1 MVTIKAALTGV
12 LAFTAATTVALAE
25 PKTNLLSQ
33 WSEGSDAAAIAKL
46 GEMFT
51 AAGGK
56 WEQTSIAGH
65 TANTLAKLRADVVAG
80 NAPPAVQLKG
90 PEIAEWN
97 ETGMTANLDD
107 LANKEGW
114 DKVVAPELLPVMKP
128 TGHWVAAPMNI
139 HRINWIWGSTKAMEQ
154 AGIKGL
160 PKTWAEFNAD
170 CDKAVAAHLICIA
183 HFSQDW
189 TDATTFEVVVYG
201 MDEGLFKK
209 AFVEGD
215 TAAMRSPEMI
225 KAFEQFRLMVS
236 KYMDP
241 GIAGRDYNTATAM
254 IAKGQAVFMIMGDWQ
269 IGIFT
274 AAGLKAGRRLPMRPG
289 ADGLGQARLHPQ
301 FGFGRLLQAEGSGLR
316 RGAEAARPSHHVAEV
331 PDRVQSGQGLDP
343 RPARHRSQ
351 GLQPLPAAVAEG
363 LAGLD
368 RRRHAGALDGPQH
381 DHPAEISRRD
391 PRHRHI
397 LREQPE
403 NDRGRSRQR
412 DGGRRRRTK
421 VEQRNPVARR
431 LSGGQFRA
439 RLNVAHVKRPQR
451 ESEATQA
458 KVRRREKLGAWT
470 PRLAIA
476 PGVIASLVYVFGF
489 TLWTLYISVSNSTM
503 LPTYKFVG
511 LKPYFDLWSNA
522 RWKIAYGNL
531 FYFSAFYVVLSL
543 ARRSRSR
550 HRHRSAREGRGG
562 MADDFSLSARGLVRG
577 HRRGVELAL

>member
-1 MVTIKAALTGV
+1 MLTIKTALTGV
-12 LAFTAATTVALAE
+12 LAFAAATAAAHAE

-139 HRINWIWGSTKAMEQ
+139 HRINWIWGSTKAMDQ
-154 AGIKGL
+154 AGIKEL

-170 CDKAVAAHLICIA
+170 CDKAVAAHLICLA

-201 MDEGLFKK
+201 QNIDLFRK

-215 TAAMRSPEMI
+215 TAAMRSPDMV
-225 KAFEQFRLMVS
+225 KAFQQMRLMVS

-254 IAKGQAVFMIMGDWQ
+254 IAKGQAAFMTMGDWQ

-274 AAGLKAGRRLPMRPG
+274 AAGLKTPE
-289 ADGLGQARLHPQ
+289 DYQCGQAPTDWGKPGFILNSDSVVFFKQKDPDYVAGQTLLAQLIMSPKFQTVFNEAKGSIPARLDIDLKDFNPCQ
-301 FGFGRLLQAEGSGLR
+301 QQSQKALQASIAGGTLVRSMAHNMTILQKY
-316 RGAEAARPSHHVAEV
+316 RGAILDTITAFVNNPKTTPEEAA
-331 PDRVQSGQGLDP
+331 
-343 RPARHRSQ
+343 
-351 GLQPLPAAVAEG
+351 
-363 LAGLD
+363 
-368 RRRHAGALDGPQH
+368 
-381 DHPAEISRRD
+381 
-391 PRHRHI
+391 
-397 LREQPE
+397 
-403 NDRGRSRQR
+403 
-412 DGGRRRRTK
+412 
-421 VEQRNPVARR
+421 
-431 LSGGQFRA
+431 
-439 RLNVAHVKRPQR
+439 
-451 ESEATQA
+451 
-458 KVRRREKLGAWT
+458 
-470 PRLAIA
+470 
-476 PGVIASLVYVFGF
+476 
-489 TLWTLYISVSNSTM
+489 
-503 LPTYKFVG
+503 
-511 LKPYFDLWSNA
+511 NA
-522 RWKIAYGNL
+522 
-531 FYFSAFYVVLSL
+531 
-543 ARRSRSR
+543 
-550 HRHRSAREGRGG
+550 
-562 MADDFSLSARGLVRG
+562 MADAVDAQK
-577 HRRGVELAL
+577 

>member
-1 MVTIKAALTGV
+1 MLTIKTALTGV
-12 LAFTAATTVALAE
+12 LAFAAATAAAQAE

-139 HRINWIWGSTKAMEQ
+139 HRINWIWGSTKAMDQ
-154 AGIKGL
+154 AGIKEL

-170 CDKAVAAHLICIA
+170 CDKAVAAHLICLA

-201 MDEGLFKK
+201 QNIDLFRK

-215 TAAMRSPEMI
+215 TAAMRSPDMV
-225 KAFEQFRLMVS
+225 KAFQQMRLMVS

-254 IAKGQAVFMIMGDWQ
+254 IAKGQAAFMIMGDWQ

-274 AAGLKAGRRLPMRPG
+274 AAGLKTPE
-289 ADGLGQARLHPQ
+289 DYQCGQAPTDWGKPGFILNSDSVVFFKQKDPDYVAGQTLLAQLIMSPKFQTVFNEAKGSIPARLDIDLKDFNPCQ
-301 FGFGRLLQAEGSGLR
+301 QQSQKALQASIAGGTLVRSMAHNMTILQKY
-316 RGAEAARPSHHVAEV
+316 RGAILDTITAFVNNPKTTPEEAA
-331 PDRVQSGQGLDP
+331 
-343 RPARHRSQ
+343 
-351 GLQPLPAAVAEG
+351 
-363 LAGLD
+363 
-368 RRRHAGALDGPQH
+368 
-381 DHPAEISRRD
+381 
-391 PRHRHI
+391 
-397 LREQPE
+397 
-403 NDRGRSRQR
+403 
-412 DGGRRRRTK
+412 
-421 VEQRNPVARR
+421 
-431 LSGGQFRA
+431 
-439 RLNVAHVKRPQR
+439 
-451 ESEATQA
+451 
-458 KVRRREKLGAWT
+458 
-470 PRLAIA
+470 
-476 PGVIASLVYVFGF
+476 
-489 TLWTLYISVSNSTM
+489 
-503 LPTYKFVG
+503 
-511 LKPYFDLWSNA
+511 NA
-522 RWKIAYGNL
+522 
-531 FYFSAFYVVLSL
+531 
-543 ARRSRSR
+543 
-550 HRHRSAREGRGG
+550 
-562 MADDFSLSARGLVRG
+562 MADAVDAQK
-577 HRRGVELAL
+577 